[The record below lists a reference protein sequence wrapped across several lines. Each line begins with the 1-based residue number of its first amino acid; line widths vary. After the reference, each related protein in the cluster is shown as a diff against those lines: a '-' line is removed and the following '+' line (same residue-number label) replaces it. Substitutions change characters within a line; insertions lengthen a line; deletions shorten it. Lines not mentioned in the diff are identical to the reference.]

1 MLDYYSY
8 FFILFSGSMPTIT
21 MPSPPV
27 SDSGPSEPSILY
39 SLLPSLDSVITN
51 TDSKFLRSICL
62 MNIAI

>member
-1 MLDYYSY
+1 
-8 FFILFSGSMPTIT
+8 MPTIT